1 MARFVFFALI
11 SGFCSAQEYPRF
23 PFSVGGGLTQTMSGT
38 GSRLD
43 SGWNAGIATGINFHQ
58 NFGVMLELTQNSLG
72 VNQNV
77 LRPLGFSQG
86 NVTIRSLTVNPII
99 HLNPKGRV
107 DVYLIGGGGLY
118 YRRQRFYEPAA
129 PSFIASDPYFGTVS
143 QGNGVDSVFKPGI
156 NAGLGMSFGAKWH
169 TKVYVEA
176 RYHRMFIRGR
186 RTDLLPIT
194 IGFRF

>member
-23 PFSVGGGLTQTMSGT
+23 PFSVGGGLTQTMS
-38 GSRLD
+38 SSNRPLD

-58 NFGVMLELTQNSLG
+58 YFGVMLELTHNSLG

-77 LRPLGFSQG
+77 LRPFGFSQG
-86 NVTIRSLTVNPII
+86 NVTVRSLTVNPII
-99 HLNPKGRV
+99 HLNPKGPV

-118 YRRQRFYEPAA
+118 YRKQRFYEPSA
-129 PSFIASDPYFGTVS
+129 PGLRPFDPFFGTVS
-143 QGNGVDSVFKPGI
+143 QANGVDSVFKPGI
-156 NAGLGMSFGAKWH
+156 NAGFGMSFGAKWH
-169 TKVYVEA
+169 TKVYVET
-176 RYHRMFIRGR
+176 RYHRMFFRGR